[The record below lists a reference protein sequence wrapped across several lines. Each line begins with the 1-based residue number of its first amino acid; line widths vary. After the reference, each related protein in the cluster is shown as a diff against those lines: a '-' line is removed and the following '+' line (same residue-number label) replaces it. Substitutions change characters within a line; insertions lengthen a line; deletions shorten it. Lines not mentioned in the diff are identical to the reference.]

1 MYEPMDGADQPSAPY
16 PLSPLPARPMRAR
29 PRANIP
35 VESLAQDW
43 RLRCRERFDRLE
55 MGRGMMPHPGW
66 AFPPPFGRGMP
77 MPGMFGA
84 PPFGHHPFGPFVMDP
99 RYRLERLVR
108 AAAHPP
114 LPRDAA
120 TAVVLC
126 SARHGGEKG
135 MWREKG
141 MGRGFADGRPG
152 VFGADGLGPQPRTFS
167 DEPMPMQSSRDR
179 VGPSGVQTA
188 QGRLTKVRFPLW
200 RACRP
205 ATQIDCADSAKGQR
219 STDAVTPSAASHRA
233 ADALFLPHA
242 CGRVVLRRPQ
252 HTTDRST
259 HGMRC

>member
-99 RYRLERLVR
+99 RYRTSSASSVPK
-108 AAAHPP
+108 PP
-114 LPRDAA
+114 I
-120 TAVVLC
+120 
-126 SARHGGEKG
+126 
-135 MWREKG
+135 
-141 MGRGFADGRPG
+141 RPC
-152 VFGADGLGPQPRTFS
+152 
-167 DEPMPMQSSRDR
+167 R
-179 VGPSGVQTA
+179 VT
-188 QGRLTKVRFPLW
+188 
-200 RACRP
+200 
-205 ATQIDCADSAKGQR
+205 
-219 STDAVTPSAASHRA
+219 
-233 ADALFLPHA
+233 
-242 CGRVVLRRPQ
+242 LRRPWCCAVRDMAARRACGERKAWDGVSP
-252 HTTDRST
+252 TAGPACLAPTAARSPARSRTSRCRCSRRATASDRPACRRRRGGSPRFVSHCGAHADLRRKST
-259 HGMRC
+259 APTVRRASGPPMLLLPRLLLTARPMLFSSRMHAAG